1 MIAVKV
7 TFNFDP
13 ETTSVSDVVCS
24 VGDVVEKKTTTKKS
38 TVKQVGKALTGLTIV
53 REEGKLVLSPE
64 LIETLG
70 TEDEIRVSIRYD
82 KVGPKGQE
90 VITPFF
96 GNDLAFGIKGGN
108 KLAKAGT
115 VAYRGKANEI
125 LAEFGE
131 TFTLEETKPGIYML
145 TGDKVYVPKNIP
157 VVEAVAKVKDI
168 EVSGNETTELT
179 EFTDFNL

>member
-13 ETTSVSDVVCS
+13 ETTSVCDVVCS

-64 LIETLG
+64 LITLLG
-70 TEDEIRVSIRYD
+70 DEDEIRVSIRYD
-82 KVGPKGQE
+82 KVDG

-131 TFTLEETKPGIYML
+131 TFSLEESKPGIYML
-145 TGDKVYVPKNIP
+145 VGDKVYVPKDIP
-157 VVEAVAKVKDI
+157 VKEAVAKVRDI

>member
-1 MIAVKV
+1 MVEVRV

-13 ETTSVSDVVCS
+13 ETTSVSDVCCS
-24 VGDVVEKKTTTKKS
+24 VGGVVEKKTTTKKS
-38 TVKQVGKALTGLTIV
+38 AVKQVGKALTGLTIV

-70 TEDEIRVSIRYD
+70 DADEIRVSIRYD
-82 KVGPKGQE
+82 KVQG

-131 TFTLEETKPGIYML
+131 TFSLEESKPGIYML
-145 TGDKVYVPKNIP
+145 VGDKVYVPKDIP
-157 VVEAVAKVKDI
+157 VVEAVAKVRDI